1 MKIGLIIRKY
11 RVFSELTQI
20 NLANEIGISKSTLSR
35 LESGEEMDGAT
46 LGKVL
51 VWLLG
56 KQ

>member
-11 RVFSELTQI
+11 RIFSELTQI